1 MKNHRGQALVEFIL
15 IIPVFA
21 FLILGI
27 MDIGNIVISKYNLEN
42 DLSNIVEMYQ
52 NDKYSDID
60 KYAQKNNIKVSYEKD
75 DSYTTIILVD
85 NLIIKTPGLNNV
97 LGKKMK
103 IETKR
108 VIYNEQ

>member
-1 MKNHRGQALVEFIL
+1 MKNCKGQALVEFIL

-27 MDIGNIVISKYNLEN
+27 IDIGNIVINKYNLEN
-42 DLSNIVEMYQ
+42 DLSNVTELYQ
-52 NDKYSDID
+52 NGKYSEID
-60 KYAQKNNIKVSYEKD
+60 KYIQRNNIKINYEKD
-75 DSYTTIILVD
+75 DSYITIILID
-85 NLIIKTPGLNNV
+85 NVSIKTPGLNNI

-108 VIYNEQ
+108 VIVNE